1 MDNLKKRR
9 KWLLYA
15 KKGDWEED
23 PGDEEIL
30 AIADSEGRTLVTLDK
45 YFGELAIVRDHPW
58 PFPIPQFPFAPS
70 GYSVDFKKRICQRHS
85 LDFLSVLEILGVK
98 KRALTLKCC
107 GNDERVVEGV
117 LPPCCKTNGVSIELE
132 SRQYFA

>member
-30 AIADSEGRTLVTLDK
+30 AIADSEGLTLVTRDK

-70 GYSVDFKKRICQRHS
+70 GYSVDFKKG
-85 LDFLSVLEILGVK
+85 FVSV
-98 KRALTLKCC
+98 TPSTSC
-107 GNDERVVEGV
+107 
-117 LPPCCKTNGVSIELE
+117 PCWRSSV
-132 SRQYFA
+132 